1 MKTKF
6 KNAKGITLIALVIT
20 IIVLLILAGVTI
32 ATLTGENGILTQA
45 SNAREK
51 NKISQAE
58 EEVELAFQVLKIQE
72 QARNLNEDEK
82 IEIVQNELKRS
93 YPEQETKSTITKSG
107 TIYPVEHKGYKFEV
121 NEKYEVSQAKAFD
134 SKEWDKKATSED
146 CFVWDGNTI
155 IGYNAEPLSG
165 VISIRIPSR
174 CTAIR
179 SDFNTAWE
187 GYRLFVGGIARVEIP
202 ETVTEIG
209 DYAFL
214 GFDAMESITI
224 PDSVITLGEGVF
236 INCTNLANVTLSN
249 NLKSIGSQAFGT
261 WGIDHPKCESL
272 KSIVIPDSVETI
284 EDSAFEYCR
293 NLESVTLPKNLKKI
307 GGSAFYR
314 CNLQKIVIPESVTT
328 IGWGAFKYAAS
339 NPIYCR
345 VSSKPQ
351 GWSSEWN
358 VSRTNNDD
366 EDFYY
371 DVVWGYIGE

>member
-1 MKTKF
+1 MKKTKD
-6 KNAKGITLIALVIT
+6 NNGITLIALVIT

-51 NKISQAE
+51 NEISQAE

-72 QARNLNEDEK
+72 QTRNLNEDEK

-261 WGIDHPKCESL
+261 RGIDHPKCESL

-284 EDSAFEYCR
+284 ENYAFYYCTG
-293 NLESVTLPKNLKKI
+293 LESVTLPKKLKKI
-307 GGSAFYR
+307 GNGAFYR

-328 IGWGAFKYAAS
+328 IGDIAFYKGGVG
-339 NPIYCR
+339 PIYCR
-345 VSSKPQ
+345 AASKPE
-351 GWSSEWN
+351 GWDTRWN
-358 VSRTNNDD
+358 CKGEYRD
-366 EDFYY
+366 EDTYY
-371 DVVWGYIGE
+371 DVVWGYTGE